1 MEKNCACK
9 RNCQTS
15 LARCLNYKGGNI
27 MTTIKEIP
35 FRYDQVGSF
44 LRPERLKKAREDFQ
58 NQNISAAELREI
70 EDQTIIDLIAKQV
83 NNGLRAV
90 TDGEFRRSWWHL
102 DFLWGLNGVEAT
114 IPEHGYQFNKVETR
128 AASYTIVDKITYNS
142 EHPFFEAFTF
152 LKEHT
157 PAGIIPKV
165 TIPSPTLLFNRKSD
179 SFSYESY
186 SDEEVFIADLAKA
199 YQQTIQK
206 FYDLG
211 CRYLQLDD
219 TSWGMYTGFIEN
231 AKSDDEIKHWHQQC
245 VAGVNVINQLLAGLP
260 DDLTVTMHICRGN
273 YKSDWAIAG
282 PYDHVADYLAQLNID
297 GFFLEYDDN
306 RSGGFEPLAKIYQ
319 QGPAKKIVL
328 GLVTSKFPELES
340 KESLIARITEAATY
354 VPLENLCL
362 SPQCGFASTEEGNY
376 LTEEEQWAKVK
387 LVVETAKEVW
397 VNN

>member
-1 MEKNCACK
+1 M
-9 RNCQTS
+9 
-15 LARCLNYKGGNI
+15 
-27 MTTIKEIP
+27 KEIP
-35 FRYDQVGSF
+35 FHYDQVGSF
-44 LRPERLKKAREDFQ
+44 LRPEPLKKARAEFQ
-58 NQNISAAELREI
+58 NQTISAAELKKV
-70 EDQTIIDLIAKQV
+70 EDQTIIDLITKQV
-83 NNGLRAV
+83 NAGLRAV

-102 DFLWGLNGVEAT
+102 DFLWGLNGVEVT
-114 IPEHGYQFNKVETR
+114 TPEHGYQFNKVETR
-128 AASYTIVDKITYNS
+128 AASYNVADKITYNA

-186 SDEEVFIADLAKA
+186 SNEEVFISDLAAA
-199 YQQTIQK
+199 YQQTIRK

-231 AKSDDEIKHWHQQC
+231 AKSDDEIKHWHRQC
-245 VAGVNVINQLLAGLP
+245 DAGVSVINQLLAGLP
-260 DDLTVTMHICRGN
+260 DDLTITMHVCRGN

-297 GFFLEYDDN
+297 GYFLEYDDN

-319 QGPAKKIVL
+319 QGPSKKVVL

-340 KESLIARITEAATY
+340 KESLIARITEATTY

-362 SPQCGFASTEEGNY
+362 SPQCGFA
-376 LTEEEQWAKVK
+376 
-387 LVVETAKEVW
+387 
-397 VNN
+397 